1 MATFFTVIGVGFVTY
16 LFVFPILDWAEGW
29 KR

>member
-1 MATFFTVIGVGFVTY
+1 MATFFTVIGVGYVTY
-16 LFVFPILDWAEGW
+16 LFVFTFMDWLEG